1 MGNVESVIYRN
12 YDFDEMKK
20 KHLEK
25 IQKNTNTNKQ
35 INNCFSNNSINSK
48 NSKNYYRLS
57 RTCVE

>member
-25 IQKNTNTNKQ
+25 KHLEKEKDRRLKKRIH
-35 INNCFSNNSINSK
+35 INIMLN
-48 NSKNYYRLS
+48 LL
-57 RTCVE
+57 